1 MDPAS
6 FGLAVFSALD
16 LCIKYGGELIKIC
29 REYRRFE
36 EEIDEIVLVV
46 EGLWVK
52 TEVQLDSLR
61 VLWNTLH
68 ETLQPHY
75 FDALQRL
82 ERKTLAAVQTIQHV
96 KELAAPDAST
106 LRKVK
111 AIYIKRH
118 LKEAVADLED
128 WQRRF
133 DPSWYLIT
141 RIASPVID
149 KQLRDGLPGHNSST
163 IRLKQIREAIKE
175 VSSIGSSHAGSV
187 FMNTSHIVG
196 SAHEIPGTNT
206 TIASYGNDARTVLLD
221 RTDYGPLI
229 EAMTAKTYVRDLARL
244 LLNVEPM
251 TFGLLKC
258 EGVIELPDEN
268 NKSQFQFILE
278 VPKGLSSPRTLRSIL
293 AEAPRCSLSHR
304 IQLAKQ
310 LARSVMFVHT
320 SGFVHKNIRPET
332 ILVFADGSNRLGPSF
347 LSGFERIR
355 PSGAA
360 TEKSGDLVWQKNFY
374 RHPTRQG
381 LWPEDYYSMQHDIY
395 SLGVCLLELA
405 LWRSF
410 VQYDGDTAVPCSEL
424 DITAAISDK
433 DPRRGAF
440 AIKKKLVA
448 MAEHRLPSSM
458 GDRYTDLTVACLT
471 CLDNGESNT
480 FGYDVKDEDGIVV
493 GVRYIEKVL
502 LQIEEICI

>member
-1 MDPAS
+1 M
-6 FGLAVFSALD
+6 
-16 LCIKYGGELIKIC
+16 
-29 REYRRFE
+29 
-36 EEIDEIVLVV
+36 V
-46 EGLWVK
+46 EGLWLK

-68 ETLQPHY
+68 ASLQPHY

-82 ERKTLAAVQTIQHV
+82 EKKTLAAVQTIRHV
-96 KELAAPDAST
+96 KELAAPDANT
-106 LRKVK
+106 LRKVR

-118 LKEAVADLED
+118 LKQAVTDLED

-141 RIASPVID
+141 RIASPAVD
-149 KQLRDGLPGHNSST
+149 KQLRDHLPSNSSST
-163 IRLKQIREAIKE
+163 IRLKRMREVIKE
-175 VSSIGSSHAGSV
+175 VSLTGTCHARSV
-187 FMNTSHIVG
+187 FMDTSHIVG
-196 SAHEIPGTNT
+196 SAHEIPGTNM
-206 TIASYGNDARTVLLD
+206 TITSYGDGARTVLLD
-221 RTDYGPLI
+221 RTDYGPLTG
-229 EAMTAKTYVRDLARL
+229 AMAAKTYVRDLARL

-304 IQLAKQ
+304 LQLARQ

-360 TEKSGDLVWQKNFY
+360 TEKSGDLVWQKNLY

-381 LWPEDYYSMQHDIY
+381 LWPEDFYNMQHDIY
-395 SLGVCLLELA
+395 SLGLCLLELA

-410 VQYDGDTAVPCSEL
+410 VQYDGDTAIPYSGLE
-424 DITAAISDK
+424 ITDAIMDK
-433 DPRRGAF
+433 DSRRGAF
-440 AIKKKLVA
+440 TIKKQLVT
-448 MAEHRLPSSM
+448 MAKDRLPSAM
-458 GDRYTDLTVACLT
+458 GDRYTGLTVACLT
-471 CLDNGESNT
+471 CLDNGDSNT
-480 FGYDVKDEDGIVV
+480 FGSDVKDQDGIVV
-493 GVRYIEKVL
+493 GVRYIEKVGHPVPYL
-502 LQIEEICI
+502 RG

>member
-1 MDPAS
+1 M
-6 FGLAVFSALD
+6 
-16 LCIKYGGELIKIC
+16 
-29 REYRRFE
+29 
-36 EEIDEIVLVV
+36 V

-68 ETLQPHY
+68 KILQPHY

-82 ERKTLAAVQTIQHV
+82 EKKTLAAVQTIQHV
-96 KELAAPDAST
+96 KELAAPDASA

-118 LKEAVADLED
+118 LKQTVADLED

-141 RIASPVID
+141 RIASPVVD
-149 KQLRDGLPGHNSST
+149 KQLKDDLPSQNPST
-163 IRLKQIREAIKE
+163 IRLKRMREAIKE
-175 VSSIGSSHAGSV
+175 VSSIGNSHAGSV
-187 FMNTSHIVG
+187 FIDMSHIVG
-196 SAHEIPGTNT
+196 PAHKIPGTNT
-206 TIASYGNDARTVLLD
+206 TMASYGNGARTVLLD
-221 RTDYGPLI
+221 RTDYGPLT
-229 EAMTAKTYVRDLARL
+229 ETMTAKTYVRDLARL
-244 LLNVEPM
+244 LFNVEPM

-258 EGVIELPDEN
+258 EGVIELPNKID
-268 NKSQFQFILE
+268 KSQFQFILE
-278 VPKGLSSPRTLRSIL
+278 VPKGLSSPMTLRGIL
-293 AEAPRCSLSHR
+293 AEAPRCSLNHR

-332 ILVFADGSNRLGPSF
+332 ILVFADGSSRLGPSF

-360 TEKSGDLVWQKNFY
+360 TEKSGDLVWQKNLY

-381 LWPEDYYSMQHDIY
+381 LWPEDYYNMQHDIY

-410 VQYDGDTAVPCSEL
+410 VQYGGDTAIPCSEL

-440 AIKKKLVA
+440 AIKKLLVA
-448 MAEHRLPSSM
+448 MAEECLPNSV
-458 GDRYTDLTVACLT
+458 GDRYTGLTVACLT
-471 CLDNGESNT
+471 CLDSGESNT
-480 FGYDVKDEDGIVV
+480 FGSDVKDQDGIVV
-493 GVRYIEKVL
+493 GVRYIEKVGRPVPYFRGYRL
-502 LQIEEICI
+502 TNS